1 MSPGA
6 YSNGVRNNTD
16 RINQYAIRELYSRID
31 MENTH
36 RYLLIPAESLDAPES
51 IPAGSVMRCDTLNIG
66 SFTCLTN
73 IYRKG

>member
-51 IPAGSVMRCDTLNIG
+51 IPAGSVTRCDTPNAG
-66 SFTCLTN
+66 PFVFLTN
-73 IYRKG
+73 TYRRG

>member
-31 MENTH
+31 MEWTH
-36 RYLLIPAESLDAPES
+36 RWLDVPADSLDAPET
-51 IPAGSVMRCDTLNIG
+51 IPAGSVVRCDASSCG
-66 SFTCLTN
+66 SFVFLTN
-73 IYRKG
+73 TYRRG